1 MDLSVDLHLAMEV
14 VAWNTS
20 PMKIW
25 EIQVEV
31 PVASVESALPSVDLV
46 EKQLLCCVSHC
57 PEEHLLGEVSRWNRE
72 VVATVLH

>member
-1 MDLSVDLHLAMEV
+1 MGLSVDLHRAMEV

-31 PVASVESALPSVDLV
+31 QVASVESALPSVDSV
-46 EKQLLCCVSHC
+46 EKQPRCCVNHC
-57 PEEHLLGEVSRWNRE
+57 PEEHLLHEVSRWNRE
-72 VVATVLH
+72 VLATAFH

>member
-1 MDLSVDLHLAMEV
+1 MDLSLAPDVAMEV

-31 PVASVESALPSVDLV
+31 PVASVELALPSVDSV
-46 EKQLLCCVSHC
+46 EKQLRCCANHC
-57 PEEHLLGEVSRWNRE
+57 PEEHLLGEASRWNRE
-72 VVATVLH
+72 VQATAPH